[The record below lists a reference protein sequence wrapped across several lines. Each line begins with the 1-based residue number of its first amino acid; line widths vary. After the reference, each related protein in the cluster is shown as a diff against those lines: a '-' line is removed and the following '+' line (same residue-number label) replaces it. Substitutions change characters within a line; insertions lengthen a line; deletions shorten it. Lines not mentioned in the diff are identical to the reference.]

1 MISKIFAISSLLIA
15 AQISPLISPLAK
27 QAQQEI
33 TETMKI
39 VLNPETTNTIREL
52 ELQRLTTQL
61 EMQKD
66 LSRLASMVPSVPN
79 DPKLPLTTWHQ
90 VALLAAGSLQPQ
102 TMESIVA
109 RLKHKD
115 PVVQQMALQKLVE
128 ELEIPRT
135 TQNAQTAETVAQT
148 SFLVGDLSKLLE
160 LTYYRAQ
167 AVQPSLLA
175 NLKNTSQNREIAE
188 QVTKELQE
196 VLQQESKRP
205 KLKQKK

>member
-33 TETMKI
+33 TATMKI

-66 LSRLASMVPSVPN
+66 LSRLAAMVPSVPN

-102 TMESIVA
+102 TMDSIVA